1 MQVAQQPKLTM
12 LTSAQERGYV
22 AGLFYL
28 AAAAVVLFAAMDPV
42 VDRMRLLIIAGVVGA
57 IGLGA
62 MLLADRFTPAWT
74 HALLIAASTL
84 TGLGVVSGGGE
95 LGPVIIVA
103 VYMLIAMKAALL
115 VTPIAIVA
123 HLSWALTSMVAS
135 TLLMWPASMV
145 AGMVGVFLAAGGTIT
160 LVTSTLVAR
169 LRQEAT
175 TDPLTGLANRATF
188 SRELTQAQAT
198 VSRTNEP
205 LSLLLIDLDDFK
217 LINDRYGHAAGDAV
231 LEQAAVT
238 WWELLRGRDTL
249 ARLGGDEFVVVLPGT
264 NLDAACEVGDRLQQA
279 VAQAVG
285 CSIGVAQWQPG
296 QSADELLAIADAS
309 LYEAKGS
316 KHERRALRE
325 AFTAR

>member
-1 MQVAQQPKLTM
+1 MVQRAKLQL
-12 LTSAQERGYV
+12 LTSSQERGYV

-28 AAAAVVLFAAMDPV
+28 AASAVVLFAATDPA

-57 IGLGA
+57 IGLIA
-62 MLLADRFTPAWT
+62 LLLADRFRPAWT

-103 VYMLIAMKAALL
+103 IYLLIAMKAALL
-115 VTPIAIVA
+115 LTPTAILA
-123 HLSWALTSMVAS
+123 HLAWALTSMVAS
-135 TLLMWPASMV
+135 TLLMWPASTV
-145 AGMVGVFLAAGGTIT
+145 AGMVGVFLATGGTIT

-169 LRQEAT
+169 LREEAT

-188 SRELTQAQAT
+188 VRELAQAQAT
-198 VSRTNEP
+198 VSRTDEP
-205 LSLLLIDLDDFK
+205 LSVLLIDLDDFK

-231 LEQAAVT
+231 LQQAATT

-264 NLDAACEVGDRLQQA
+264 GLDAACRVGERLQQA
-279 VAQAVG
+279 VVQAVG

-296 QSADELLAIADAS
+296 LSADELLAAADAS
-309 LYEAKGS
+309 LYEAKVS
-316 KHERRALRE
+316 KPARRALRE
-325 AFTAR
+325 RVAAG

>member
-1 MQVAQQPKLTM
+1 MPLAKLRS

-28 AAAAVVLFAAMDPV
+28 AAAAVVLFAATDPA

-57 IGLGA
+57 IGLVA
-62 MLLADRFTPAWT
+62 LLLADRFTPAWT
-74 HALLIAASTL
+74 HTLLILASTL

-95 LGPVIIVA
+95 LGPVIIVG
-103 VYMLIAMKAALL
+103 VYTLIAMKAALL
-115 VTPIAIVA
+115 VTPIAIVG
-123 HLSWALTSMVAS
+123 HLAWALTSMIVS
-135 TLLMWPASMV
+135 TLLMWPASTV
-145 AGMVGVFLAAGGTIT
+145 AGIVGVFLAAGGTIT

-169 LRQEAT
+169 LREEAT

-188 SRELTQAQAT
+188 VRDLTQAQAT

-231 LEQAAVT
+231 LQQASET

-264 NLDAACEVGDRLQQA
+264 SLDAACEVGNRLQQA
-279 VAQAVG
+279 VDQAVG

-296 QSADELLAIADAS
+296 QSADELLAAADAS

-316 KHERRALRE
+316 KHERRALRD
-325 AFTAR
+325 ATRSR